1 MFKYQKFLIS
11 STDHFDPA
19 SYPFLQERIAFAKK
33 ELTTVPSMYRTEM
46 LVSFLKD
53 HCINSKWVADNP
65 RGAELISSKAL
76 PLADI
81 EELFEERKIV
91 LYLKMS
97 LNAIS
102 KNSLMQ
108 HQRKCD
114 SRKEVT

>member
-81 EELFEERKIV
+81 EELFEE
-91 LYLKMS
+91 
-97 LNAIS
+97 S
-102 KNSLMQ
+102 KNCFVFKNELE
-108 HQRKCD
+108 CYI
-114 SRKEVT
+114 KEQFDAASEEV